1 MGGLLGFLM
10 GIPKDTPM
18 GIPMIQMGITMRMM
32 DGIRNSE
39 LLSGPTR
46 FFRTEKLKIAMC

>member
-1 MGGLLGFLM
+1 MVTAANSASTIFNA
-10 GIPKDTPM
+10 IWR
-18 GIPMIQMGITMRMM
+18 ITMRMV

-39 LLSGPTR
+39 LVSGPTR